1 MADDTFLPQQE
12 DLFAAGPEQFNPV
25 DIILGR
31 IGANVSS
38 GATGTGVTG
47 SAAWITSLQTNTPS
61 YSFGG
66 VISEI
71 IVFDR
76 KLQEEE
82 RQQVYGYLSRK
93 YNLDSKLPDSYYLSH
108 PSTSELGL
116 TYWQIAHHPNSKDL
130 STISDGSEFAGINV
144 TDFFNMPELI
154 YKSKDTVLS
163 SGIALG
169 GDTYGYLGVTFA

>member
-12 DLFAAGPEQFNPV
+12 DQFAAGPEQFNPV

-108 PSTSELGL
+108 PSTSQSGA
-116 TYWQIAHHPNSKDL
+116 TYWQIAHHPNAKNL
-130 STISDGSEFAGINV
+130 LTIPAGISFAGITITN
-144 TDFFNMPELI
+144 FLNMPETI
-154 YKSKDTVLS
+154 YKSKGTVLS
-163 SGIALG
+163 TGTILT
-169 GDTYGYLGVTFA
+169 GDTYGYLGVTGA